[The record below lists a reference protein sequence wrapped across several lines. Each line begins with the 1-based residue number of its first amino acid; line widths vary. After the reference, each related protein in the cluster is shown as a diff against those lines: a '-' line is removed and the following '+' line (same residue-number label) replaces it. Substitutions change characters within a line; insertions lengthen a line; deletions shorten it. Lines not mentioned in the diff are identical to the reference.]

1 MATKNATP
9 FTFSPTSLSDCLD
22 ATHAFT
28 GACARLTNLIPDPST
43 TNLWQCRPAAIR
55 LTDFGDFDTP
65 GFISALKVIGTRAY
79 GMIASNLNPGKDE
92 PFCYDIPSG
101 TFVTITGVTNVNSPA
116 SPVTSGD
123 WIPPIMVLV
132 GRFLIVTHPGYTGA
146 GGAFFG
152 WLDLMDPGAPVW
164 NAGNTTGVPLPFPPT
179 WVDNFFGRA
188 YFGVNP
194 PNTTNPA
201 TYATDPLTLNISAGP
216 PSQILTYD
224 DNVDLIAGKGL
235 ALKNQLGGIIQA
247 LMVFKPSLNIH
258 QVTGDFALPTTN
270 PISVNALNMAIGTD
284 APLSI
289 ISTPYGL
296 GFIARDGFRL
306 IDFTATI
313 TDPIGIA
320 GMGVSVPFI
329 NALVKSRIASAC
341 NASTMRITTQ
351 NGGISGA
358 PFEEY
363 WFNFARKVWSG
374 PHTFA
379 ASLIQPYANTFVM
392 SPVGVEASL
401 WQSDVVPSTTST
413 YVENDE
419 QLLWDLTTSMFPD
432 PGFVGQY
439 DINETTI
446 NMAIDPSMGDW
457 TASLLN
463 ADAAQYDAVT
473 TPVPASVPI
482 WDAAVWDSDV
492 WDGESTGLLPRKIP
506 WTKPVPTSRVQMK
519 ITGQS
524 AAGVRIGDIKI
535 NKGIVN
541 YVPPVGL

>member
-1 MATKNATP
+1 MSTKNVTP
-9 FTFSPTSLSDCLD
+9 LTFSPTSLSDCLD
-22 ATHAFT
+22 STHAFT
-28 GACARLTNLIPDPST
+28 GACAKLTNLIPDPST
-43 TNLWQCRPAAIR
+43 TNLWQARPAAIR

-92 PFCYDIPSG
+92 PFCYNIDAG
-101 TFVTITGVTNVNSPA
+101 TFTPITGVTNVKMPVSPN
-116 SPVTSGD
+116 TSGD
-123 WIPPIMVLV
+123 WTPPVMELM
-132 GRFLIVTHPGYTGA
+132 GRYLIITHPGFSGA
-146 GGAFFG
+146 GGVMFG
-152 WLDLMDPGAPVW
+152 WIDLLDPGAPVYD
-164 NAGNTTGVPLPFPPT
+164 AGNTTGVPLPFPPT
-179 WVDNFFGRA
+179 WVQNFFGRA
-188 YFGVNP
+188 SFGVNP

-201 TYATDPLTLNISAGP
+201 TYHTDPLTLNITASPA
-216 PSQILTYD
+216 QILTYD
-224 DNVDLIAGKGL
+224 DNIPLIFGKGL
-235 ALKNQLGGIIQA
+235 PLKNQLGGIIQA
-247 LMVFKPSLNIH
+247 LMVFKPSLNIF
-258 QVTGDFALPTTN
+258 QVTGDFALTNN
-270 PISVNALNMAIGTD
+270 PISVNAMNMAIGTD

-341 NASTMRITTQ
+341 NASTMRISTQ

-401 WQSDVVPSTTST
+401 WQSDVIPSTTST
-413 YVENDE
+413 YVENGV
-419 QLLWDLTTSMFPD
+419 QLLWDLTTSMLPD
-432 PGFVGQY
+432 PGYVGQY
-439 DINETTI
+439 DINEATI

-457 TASLLN
+457 TASIL
-463 ADAAQYDAVT
+463 DANGAQYDAVT
-473 TPVPASVPI
+473 TPVPSTIPV

-492 WDGESTGLLPRKIP
+492 WDGISTGLLPRKLP
-506 WTKPVPTSRVQMK
+506 WTKPVPTSRAQIK
-519 ITGQS
+519 FAGSS
-524 AAGVRIGDIKI
+524 AAGFRIGDMKL

-541 YVPPVGL
+541 YVPPIGL